1 MRGYSKTGS
10 IMSLAT
16 KDVVTI
22 SPTST
27 IKAAVELMVRKGFR
41 RLPVTDSGTGRLQ
54 GVLGS
59 SDIVDLIGGDK
70 KYQFIT
76 KAHRGNFL
84 SAINDSVRRI
94 MNTEVLIID
103 KSASGREGLELL
115 LSKNRGG
122 LVVVDREHLIQGII
136 TERDFL
142 GVALSQAEDKK
153 VSDFMTPNVIYA
165 TPGTTLGDAAKM
177 MIRNSFRRLPILSED
192 KLVGMVTTR
201 TLLNFVGENSVFKKM
216 VKNDV
221 KEILKTRLSEVMS
234 HKTAIVERTADL
246 KTAIQLMITTREG
259 TVCVIEKGELGGILT
274 ERDVVKSI
282 GG

>member
-1 MRGYSKTGS
+1 
-10 IMSLAT
+10 MSLAT

-27 IKAAVELMVRKGFR
+27 IKSAVELMVRKRFR
-41 RLPVTDSGTGRLQ
+41 RLPVTDSGSGRLQ

-76 KAHRGNFL
+76 KAHSGNFL
-84 SAINDSVRRI
+84 SAINDSVRRV
-94 MNTEVLIID
+94 MNTDVLVVN
-103 KSASGREGLELL
+103 KRASGREGLELL

-122 LVVVDREHLIQGII
+122 LVVVNKDNLINGII

-142 GVALSQAEDKK
+142 NIALSQAEDKN
-153 VSDFMTPNVIYA
+153 VSNLMTPNVIYA
-165 TPGTTLGDAAKM
+165 TPGTTLGDAAKI
-177 MIRNSFRRLPILSED
+177 MIRNSFRRLPILFED

-201 TLLNFVGENSVFKKM
+201 TLLNFVGENGVFQKM
-216 VKNDV
+216 VKNDI

-234 HKTAIVERTADL
+234 HKAAIVEGRADL

-259 TVCVIEKGELGGILT
+259 TVCVIDKGKLKGILT

>member
-1 MRGYSKTGS
+1 VLGYSKTGS

-27 IKAAVELMVRKGFR
+27 IKSAVELMVRKGFR
-41 RLPVTDSGTGRLQ
+41 RLPVTDSGSGRLQ

-76 KAHRGNFL
+76 KAHSGNFL
-84 SAINDSVRRI
+84 SAINDSVRRV
-94 MNTEVLIID
+94 MNTDVLVVN
-103 KSASGREGLELL
+103 KRASGREGLELL

-122 LVVVDREHLIQGII
+122 LVVVNKDNLINGII

-142 GVALSQAEDKK
+142 NIALSQAEDKN
-153 VSDFMTPNVIYA
+153 VSNLMTPNVIYA
-165 TPGTTLGDAAKM
+165 TPGTTLGDAAKI
-177 MIRNSFRRLPILSED
+177 MIRNSFRRLPILFED

-201 TLLNFVGENSVFKKM
+201 TLLNFVGENGVFQKM
-216 VKNDV
+216 VKNDI

-234 HKTAIVERTADL
+234 HKAAIVEGRADL

-259 TVCVIEKGELGGILT
+259 TVCVIDKGKLKGILT